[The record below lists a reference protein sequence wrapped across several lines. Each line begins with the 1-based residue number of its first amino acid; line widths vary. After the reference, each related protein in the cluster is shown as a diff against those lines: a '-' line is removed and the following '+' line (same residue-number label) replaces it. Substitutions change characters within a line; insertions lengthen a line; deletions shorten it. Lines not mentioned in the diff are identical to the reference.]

1 MKMVVQV
8 SLTIKRTRSGLNR
21 MVWNEATVL
30 LLLMAL
36 LSLISAINVMIQ
48 GNYFQGMLL
57 IFIAIN
63 LVILIRIA
71 SDVDDY
77 RS

>member
-1 MKMVVQV
+1 
-8 SLTIKRTRSGLNR
+8 
-21 MVWNEATVL
+21 MVWNEATIL
-30 LLLMAL
+30 LLLMTI
-36 LSLISAINVMIQ
+36 LSLISAINVFSQ

-57 IFIAIN
+57 IFIVIN

>member
-1 MKMVVQV
+1 
-8 SLTIKRTRSGLNR
+8 

-30 LLLMAL
+30 LLLMSV
-36 LSLISAINVMIQ
+36 LSFISAINVFSQ

-57 IFIAIN
+57 IFIN

>member
-1 MKMVVQV
+1 MK
-8 SLTIKRTRSGLNR
+8 SGLNH

-30 LLLMAL
+30 LLLMAI

-71 SDVDDY
+71 SDVDEH
-77 RS
+77 

>member
-1 MKMVVQV
+1 MF
-8 SLTIKRTRSGLNR
+8 LTRSGLNR

-30 LLLMAL
+30 LLLMAV
-36 LSLISAINVMIQ
+36 LSLISAVNVMIQ

-57 IFIAIN
+57 IFIVIN

>member
-1 MKMVVQV
+1 
-8 SLTIKRTRSGLNR
+8 

-57 IFIAIN
+57 IFIVIN

>member
-1 MKMVVQV
+1 
-8 SLTIKRTRSGLNR
+8 

-30 LLLMAL
+30 LLLMAV
-36 LSLISAINVMIQ
+36 LSLISAVNVMIQ

-57 IFIAIN
+57 IFIVIN

>member
-1 MKMVVQV
+1 MFLMK
-8 SLTIKRTRSGLNR
+8 SGLNH

-30 LLLMAL
+30 LLLMAV

-57 IFIAIN
+57 IFIVIN

-71 SDVDDY
+71 SDVDNY

>member
-1 MKMVVQV
+1 M
-8 SLTIKRTRSGLNR
+8 SIKHTKNGLNR

-30 LLLMAL
+30 LLLMAV
-36 LSLISAINVMIQ
+36 LSLISAVNVMIQ

-57 IFIAIN
+57 IFIVIN